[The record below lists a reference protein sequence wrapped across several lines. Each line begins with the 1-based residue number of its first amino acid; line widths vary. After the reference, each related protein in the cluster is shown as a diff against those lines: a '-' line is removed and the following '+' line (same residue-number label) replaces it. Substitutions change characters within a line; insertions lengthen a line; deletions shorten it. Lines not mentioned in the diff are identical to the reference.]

1 METKRS
7 IKAVAAVFLGV
18 SLVGL
23 LLSAAAT
30 GAVGGAVGAE
40 AAAIVYGP

>member
-23 LLSAAAT
+23 LLSAGAT
-30 GAVGGAVGAE
+30 GATDVGATP
-40 AAAIVYGP
+40 ATIVQGP

>member
-7 IKAVAAVFLGV
+7 IKTVAAVFLGV

-23 LLSAAAT
+23 LLSLGGT
-30 GAVGGAVGAE
+30 GAVDVSAE
-40 AAAIVYGP
+40 PAAIVQGP

>member
-18 SLVGL
+18 SLMGL
-23 LLSAAAT
+23 LLS
-30 GAVGGAVGAE
+30 VGATSATE
-40 AAAIVYGP
+40 AAADPATVVVFP

>member
-7 IKAVAAVFLGV
+7 IKAVAVAFLGV

-23 LLSAAAT
+23 LLSAGAT
-30 GAVGGAVGAE
+30 GGAVGAE
-40 AAAIVYGP
+40 AAAIVDGP